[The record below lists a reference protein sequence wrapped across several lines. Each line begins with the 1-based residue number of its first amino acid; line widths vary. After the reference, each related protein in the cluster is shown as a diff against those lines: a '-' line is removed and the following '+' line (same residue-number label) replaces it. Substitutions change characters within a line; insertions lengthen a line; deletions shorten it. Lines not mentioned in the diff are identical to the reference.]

1 MDKTQEFQPARKRGV
16 IFHTGFLLLSVSAS
30 GGFLMLALA
39 QETRGFFI
47 LYLVGSIVAFLPV
60 PLFAYRLFSLL
71 RAKYILDRDGL
82 HIQWG
87 LRTED
92 IPMVEIEWLRVAD
105 EMPYDIP
112 MPRFSILGA
121 IIGVQQSWE
130 LGTLEFIASDSSKL
144 ILIATRNKVLVIS
157 PGDMEGFQ
165 YAFRRFSELGSISP
179 IQPRSTNVELMM
191 TSMLKDKYALN
202 FILAGLILSIG
213 LLIVVSFIIPTRDT
227 IIMGFN
233 TTSGVMEEAPS
244 ERLLLLPVSSLFMLV
259 ADVSLGSY
267 LYRKEGFRT
276 ASYFSFASSLIT
288 PISFLLLVLT
298 SIILQ

>member
-1 MDKTQEFQPARKRGV
+1 MDNSQEFQPARRRGV
-16 IFHTGFLLLSVSAS
+16 IFHAGFLLLSISAS
-30 GGFLMLALA
+30 GGFLMLSLA

-47 LYLVGSIVAFLPV
+47 LYLVGCIVAFLSV

-71 RAKYILDRDGL
+71 RAKYTLDRDGL

-92 IPMVEIEWLRVAD
+92 IPMIEIEWVRAAD

-112 MPRFSILGA
+112 MPPFSILGA
-121 IIGVQQSWE
+121 IIGVQQSEE
-130 LGTLEFIASDSSKL
+130 LGTLEFVASDSNKL
-144 ILIATRNKVLVIS
+144 ILIATRQKVLVIS
-157 PGDMEGFQ
+157 PGDTEGFL
-165 YAFRRFSELGSISP
+165 YAFRRFAELGSIAP
-179 IQPRSTNVELMM
+179 IQPRSANVELMV
-191 TSMLKDKYALN
+191 TSMLKDKYARN
-202 FILAGLILSIG
+202 FILAGSILSVG
-213 LLIVVSFIIPTRDT
+213 LLLIVSFLIPTRDT
-227 IIMGFN
+227 IILGFN
-233 TTSGVMEEAPS
+233 SARGVMEEAPS
-244 ERLLLLPVSSLFMLV
+244 ERLLLLPVFSLFMLV